1 MKTRNSPSYDSFS
14 EDKHCSREENPS
26 NTCHAFATLL
36 VGSQMTCSD
45 SHRDH
50 SLQKTPGWQNVG
62 LKKLFELVQTK
73 SQFPDKQLELG
84 VMC

>member
-1 MKTRNSPSYDSFS
+1 MSVILL
-14 EDKHCSREENPS
+14 
-26 NTCHAFATLL
+26 LL
-36 VGSQMTCSD
+36 VGSQMTCPD
-45 SHRDH
+45 SHRDP

-62 LKKLFELVQTK
+62 LKKKLFELVQTK

>member
-1 MKTRNSPSYDSFS
+1 MSVII
-14 EDKHCSREENPS
+14 
-26 NTCHAFATLL
+26 LL
-36 VGSQMTCSD
+36 VGSQMTCPD

-50 SLQKTPGWQNVG
+50 SLLKTPGWQNVG
-62 LKKLFELVQTK
+62 LKKIVWTCPK

>member
-1 MKTRNSPSYDSFS
+1 MSVII
-14 EDKHCSREENPS
+14 
-26 NTCHAFATLL
+26 LL
-36 VGSQMTCSD
+36 VGSQMTCPD

-50 SLQKTPGWQNVG
+50 SLLKTPAWQNVG
-62 LKKLFELVQTK
+62 LKKKLFGLVQTK